1 MIRVQVLLDR
11 NWFSVG
17 EIDGSFSSNM
27 RKALAALQAARGLQ
41 PTGKVDAPTWSALS
55 AQQAPAFAVYTVT
68 DQDIAGPYY
77 TVPKD
82 DPVAQ
87 SQLPALG
94 YQDLAESLEALHE
107 PKLLA
112 ALNNGRPHRAARPWS
127 SPTSGRRSVHGAAD
141 DAAHRQ
147 VRPHALPDGG

>member
-1 MIRVQVLLDR
+1 MIRAQVLLDR

-17 EIDGSFSSNM
+17 EIDGSF
-27 RKALAALQAARGLQ
+27 AATCARRWRRFRPRGLQ

-77 TVPKD
+77 NVPKD

-94 YQDLAESLEALHE
+94 YQDLAESLSERFHMS
-107 PKLLA
+107 PSCSA
-112 ALNNGRPHRAARPWS
+112 ALNEGRPLQAGQALVVADVGRALSPWGS
-127 SPTSGRRSVHGAAD
+127 
-141 DAAHRQ
+141 
-147 VRPHALPDGG
+147 